1 MTSSSA
7 SRLHTFT
14 LTLAGALVAAAHG
27 SAHAQDNATHWG
39 LGVAGGVSQLPY
51 AGDENRKRVLP
62 LLFVEN
68 NWLRI
73 AGTGIDF
80 KLPSAGPVTFDLRLA
95 YSFDGYKDGDSTILD
110 GMAQRKHSV
119 LGGGVVTWHDPLV
132 NVSFETLADVS
143 GHSKGLT
150 AKLSADHPF
159 RFGALELRP
168 RVAARWMDSKY
179 VDYYYGVRADEAT
192 PARSA
197 YDAKAALNLET
208 GVRASY
214 AFAPH
219 QVGFLDVGTQ
229 RLGNE
234 IADSPLVGRRT
245 LTSVG
250 IGYLYQF

>member
-1 MTSSSA
+1 MTFSSA
-7 SRLHTFT
+7 LRLYSITFI
-14 LTLAGALVAAAHG
+14 GALASAVHG
-27 SAHAQDNATHWG
+27 NAQASDDTTHWG
-39 LGVAGGVSQLPY
+39 LGVAGSVSQSPY
-51 AGDENRKRVLP
+51 AGDENRKRALP
-62 LLFVEN
+62 LLFVDN
-68 NWLRI
+68 DWLRI
-73 AGTGIDF
+73 AGAGIDV
-80 KLPSAGPVTFDLRLA
+80 KLPSAGPVTFDLRVA
-95 YSFDGYKDGDSTILD
+95 YSFDGYKNGDAPILD

-119 LGGGVVTWHDPLV
+119 MGGGVVTWHDPIAD
-132 NVSFETLADVS
+132 VSFETLADVS

-150 AKLSADHPF
+150 AKLSVEHPF

-168 RVAARWMDSKY
+168 RVAARWMDSNY

-192 PARSA
+192 AARPV

-208 GVRASY
+208 GLRASY

-219 QVGFLDVGTQ
+219 QSGFFDVGTQ

-250 IGYLYQF
+250 IGYLYRF

>member
-7 SRLHTFT
+7 LRLYSITFI
-14 LTLAGALVAAAHG
+14 GALASAVHG
-27 SAHAQDNATHWG
+27 NAQASDDTTHWG
-39 LGVAGGVSQLPY
+39 LGVAGSVSQSPY
-51 AGDENRKRVLP
+51 AGDENRKRALP
-62 LLFVEN
+62 LLFVDN
-68 NWLRI
+68 DWLRI
-73 AGTGIDF
+73 AGAGIDV

-95 YSFDGYKDGDSTILD
+95 YSFDGYKNGDAPILD

-119 LGGGVVTWHDPLV
+119 MGGGVVTWHDPIADI
-132 NVSFETLADVS
+132 SFETLADVS

-150 AKLSADHPF
+150 AKLSVEHPL

-168 RVAARWMDSKY
+168 RVAARWMDSNY

-192 PARSA
+192 AARPQ

-214 AFAPH
+214 AFSAH
-219 QVGFLDVGTQ
+219 QSGFLDVGTQ

-250 IGYLYQF
+250 IGYLYRF

>member
-1 MTSSSA
+1 MNSSSA
-7 SRLHTFT
+7 LRLFS
-14 LTLAGALVAAAHG
+14 LTVVGALSAATHLTAQ
-27 SAHAQDNATHWG
+27 AQDDSTQWG
-39 LGVAGGVSQLPY
+39 LGVAGSVSQRPY
-51 AGDENRKRVLP
+51 LGDDNRKRALP

-68 NWLRI
+68 RWLRV
-73 AGTGIDF
+73 AGAGIDF
-80 KLPSAGPVTFDLRLA
+80 KLPSASPFTFDLRLA
-95 YSFDGYKDGDSTILD
+95 YSFDGYKTGDAPILV

-132 NVSFETLADVS
+132 DISFETLADLS
-143 GHSKGLT
+143 GHSKGVT
-150 AKLSADHPF
+150 ARLGLDHAF
-159 RFGALELRP
+159 HFGALELRP

-179 VDYYYGVRADEAT
+179 VDYYYGVNASEAT
-192 PARSA
+192 MERPA

-214 AFAPH
+214 AFTPH

-250 IGYLYQF
+250 VGYLYRF

>member
-7 SRLHTFT
+7 LRLFS
-14 LTLAGALVAAAHG
+14 LTVAAAVAAATHVT
-27 SAHAQDNATHWG
+27 AQAQDGGTQWG
-39 LGVAGGVSQLPY
+39 LGAVGSVSQRPY
-51 AGDENRKRVLP
+51 LGDDNRKRALP
-62 LLFVEN
+62 IVFIEN
-68 NWLRI
+68 EWLRV
-73 AGTGIDF
+73 AGAGIDF

-95 YSFDGYKDGDSTILD
+95 YSFDGYKTGDSPILD

-119 LGGGVVTWHDPLV
+119 LGGGVVTWHDPLAD
-132 NVSFETLADVS
+132 VSFETLADVS

-150 AKLSADHPF
+150 ARLSVDHAF
-159 RFGALELRP
+159 HVGSLELRP
-168 RVAARWMDSKY
+168 RIAARWMDSKY
-179 VDYYYGVRADEAT
+179 VDYYYGVRPEEVAA
-192 PARSA
+192 ARPA

-214 AFAPH
+214 AFTPH

-245 LTSVG
+245 LTSFG
-250 IGYLYQF
+250 LGYLYRF

>member
-7 SRLHTFT
+7 LRLYSITFI
-14 LTLAGALVAAAHG
+14 GALASAVHGNARAA
-27 SAHAQDNATHWG
+27 DDATHWG
-39 LGVAGGVSQLPY
+39 LGVAGSVSQSPY
-51 AGDENRKRVLP
+51 AGDENRKRALP

-68 NWLRI
+68 DWLRI
-73 AGTGIDF
+73 AGAGIDV

-95 YSFDGYKDGDSTILD
+95 YSFDGYKNGDAPILD

-119 LGGGVVTWHDPLV
+119 MGGGVVTWHDPIADI
-132 NVSFETLADVS
+132 SFETLADVS

-150 AKLSADHPF
+150 ARLSAEHPF

-168 RVAARWMDSKY
+168 RVAARWMDSNY

-192 PARSA
+192 AVRPA

-219 QVGFLDVGTQ
+219 QMGFLDVGAQ

-245 LTSVG
+245 LTSIG
-250 IGYLYQF
+250 IGYLYRF

>member
-7 SRLHTFT
+7 YRLFSLTFI
-14 LTLAGALVAAAHG
+14 GAVAAAVHAG
-27 SAHAQDNATHWG
+27 AHAQDDATHWG
-39 LGVAGGVSQLPY
+39 LGVAGNVSQLPY
-51 AGDENRKRVLP
+51 AGDENRKRALP

-68 NWLRI
+68 SWLRV

-80 KLPSAGPVTFDLRLA
+80 KLPGAGPVTFDLRLA
-95 YSFDGYKDGDSTILD
+95 YAFDGYKGGDSPILD
-110 GMAQRKHSV
+110 GMADRKHSV
-119 LGGGVVTWHDPLV
+119 MGGGVVTWHDPLV
-132 NVSFETLADVS
+132 DISFETLADVS

-150 AKLSADHPF
+150 AKLSADHAF

-192 PARSA
+192 AARPE
-197 YDAKAALNLET
+197 YDARAALNLET

-219 QVGFLDVGTQ
+219 QAAFFDVGTQ

-250 IGYLYQF
+250 IGYLYRF